1 MRGRMEVL
9 TTSGAARTIDGL
21 NQQPAYELNVIAY
34 YDRGPF
40 SGSVNFNARGL
51 AFNSTVGTTAAA
63 DYYIAPNTILDARLA
78 YRATRQIQL
87 FLEMRNL
94 LDNKYEEVTGQ
105 NKNLVTTSIQDGQ
118 TVLVGAQLRY

>member
-1 MRGRMEVL
+1 
-9 TTSGAARTIDGL
+9 
-21 NQQPAYELNVIAY
+21 
-34 YDRGPF
+34 
-40 SGSVNFNARGL
+40 L